1 MQRRQF
7 ITLLGGAAVVPSFL
21 WPLAARA
28 QQPAMPVIGFLH
40 PLEPDVVA
48 NRVAAF
54 RAGLEDAGYV
64 ADRNVALA
72 FRWAEGKYD
81 RLPELARDLA
91 GRQVAVILAGATVGA
106 VAAKAATSTI
116 PIVFTVSRD
125 PVELGYVA
133 SLGHPGGNLTG
144 INFFAGEL
152 VEKRLELLHALVP
165 KATVIAVIVNPSGT
179 PIESRVQ
186 KLQETAR
193 TMGLQLRLLNAT
205 NEQEIDAAFATF
217 VQLRPGALLVDS
229 DVFFN
234 ARRAQFVA
242 LAARHAVPAIYEVRD
257 YVAAGGLMSYG
268 ASLAEAYRLAGTYAS
283 KILNGAK
290 PADLPIM
297 QSTKIELV
305 INAKTAK
312 ALGLTIPQSLLL
324 RADEVIQ

>member
-1 MQRRQF
+1 MDRRTF
-7 ITLLGGAAVVPSFL
+7 IGSVVGGIFAT
-21 WPLAARA
+21 PLATRA
-28 QQPAMPVIGFLH
+28 QPSSMPVIGFLGSES
-40 PLEPDVVA
+40 PAQWAPF
-48 NRVAAF
+48 VAAF
-54 RAGLEDAGYV
+54 RKGLSETGYV
-64 ADRNVALA
+64 EGKNVAIE
-72 FRWAEGKYD
+72 FRWAEGRND
-81 RLPELARDLA
+81 RVPALAADLVR
-91 GRQVAVILAGATVGA
+91 RQVAVIFTTGAGGGA
-106 VAAKAATSTI
+106 RAAKAATSTL

>member
-1 MQRRQF
+1 MDRRAF
-7 ITLLGGAAVVPSFL
+7 IGRVAGGVLAA
-21 WPLAARA
+21 PLATRA
-28 QQPAMPVIGFLH
+28 QTSSMPVIGFLGSES
-40 PLEPDVVA
+40 PAQWAPF
-48 NRVAAF
+48 VAAF
-54 RAGLEDAGYV
+54 RKGLSETGYV
-64 ADRNVALA
+64 EGKNVAIE
-72 FRWAEGKYD
+72 FRWAEGRND
-81 RLPELARDLA
+81 RVPALAADLVR
-91 GRQVAVILAGATVGA
+91 RQVAVIFTTGAGGGA
-106 VAAKAATSTI
+106 RAAKAATSTI